1 MINKNA
7 VELQK
12 HKSNFDDLGTAIT
25 AEISVAVEQAT
36 DKRTREI

>member
-7 VELQK
+7 VQIAKQK
-12 HKSNFDDLGTAIT
+12 STFDDLGQAIT

-36 DKRTREI
+36 DKRTKEI